1 MLLNMLFTLLYH
13 HLQMTKICQQ
23 LNTDKKQF
31 HYWILHCDYWHRTSQ
46 AKRQKSAVNK
56 IQKNFILWHQW
67 YGKHLWA
74 PAGLNSTTWG
84 GIKHSNSS
92 NPFQMKHKKKY
103 VWAFYTPVN
112 IKYILFLLNQK
123 WPYRLFWQKS
133 VQFMNGITET
143 ETSAFIKD
151 TFMVT
156 CITKIIL

>member
-23 LNTDKKQF
+23 LNTDKEQF

-46 AKRQKSAVNK
+46 AKRQNPAVNK

-92 NPFQMKHKKKY
+92 SPFQMKQKKNM
-103 VWAFYTPVN
+103 FGLFIPQS
-112 IKYILFLLNQK
+112 ILNTSYSSWIRNDFFGKSQFSSWMGLLRLK
-123 WPYRLFWQKS
+123 LVHLSKILLWWP
-133 VQFMNGITET
+133 
-143 ETSAFIKD
+143 A
-151 TFMVT
+151 
-156 CITKIIL
+156 